1 MRTIK
6 VITKEYSED
15 VKQLTLYPISDVH
28 LGSMQC
34 MEKAF
39 SDYLKMI
46 GEQDNAAIILAGD
59 LIDNGIKTSKTDIYT
74 ELYTPR
80 EQKHL
85 MIDYLRPVKDKI
97 ICAVRGNHEYRTS
110 REVSIDV
117 MEDICRELGIED
129 TYAQDAGIIKIT
141 LGKDAHN
148 KRVAY
153 SFLVS
158 HGAGGGMLLGS
169 GLNKPNA
176 YQLAVEGVDGIISG
190 HTHKPAKAPSGR
202 IIYDPRNNK
211 VTRAKTLIFVG
222 TAWLDMGGYPEQKLM
237 QPVAFHPDTITLS
250 GERKEWK

>member
-1 MRTIK
+1 MTIK

-34 MEKAF
+34 MERDF
-39 SDYLKMI
+39 SSHLKMI
-46 GEQDNAAIILAGD
+46 GEQENAAIILAGD

-129 TYAQDAGIIKIT
+129 TYAQDAGII
-141 LGKDAHN
+141 
-148 KRVAY
+148 
-153 SFLVS
+153 
-158 HGAGGGMLLGS
+158 
-169 GLNKPNA
+169 
-176 YQLAVEGVDGIISG
+176 SG

-202 IIYDPRNNK
+202 IIYDPRNNR
-211 VTRAKTLIFVG
+211 VARAKTLIFVC